1 MSGLCAN
8 SGRIITVRDQ
18 PNLLNRIKEIV
29 RRANQ
34 FCFSEIM
41 SSPGSKNISLHN
53 SGNQNYNLAH
63 PGPQEGR
70 FAIVTMR
77 GLECGGRFCFRRASA
92 DDGTKAYGEVV
103 WSWRRDAGAKL
114 VEQFASDGDKK
125 ARSPGRARS
134 KP

>member
-1 MSGLCAN
+1 
-8 SGRIITVRDQ
+8 
-18 PNLLNRIKEIV
+18 
-29 RRANQ
+29 
-34 FCFSEIM
+34 M
-41 SSPGSKNISLHN
+41 SSPEMKNILLHN
-53 SGNQNYNLAH
+53 SGNQNYNFAH
-63 PGPQEGR
+63 PGPPEGR

-77 GLECGGRFCFRRASA
+77 WAGMRWTPLFQARASVQ

-114 VEQFASDGDKK
+114 VEQFASDGGKQ